1 MIGFVSISISLFLLF
16 DYYKIHKR
24 KQFLKETGEPVYKH
38 RRQWRRFK
46 LSDVFVLIVIATYAK
61 KLIRYHDFTYLALIV
76 LFVFVTLRDRVRF
89 KSDIV
94 LYAEG
99 MLYDM
104 TYVLWRDV
112 RDVKAYNHKSLR
124 VAVYGKYDWKDNVF
138 VIDNIE
144 QVDELEKQI
153 LNIVDLSYVRA
164 ME

>member
-1 MIGFVSISISLFLLF
+1 
-16 DYYKIHKR
+16 
-24 KQFLKETGEPVYKH
+24 
-38 RRQWRRFK
+38 
-46 LSDVFVLIVIATYAK
+46 
-61 KLIRYHDFTYLALIV
+61 
-76 LFVFVTLRDRVRF
+76 VFVTLRDRVRS